1 MSTNDKVYLMICVN
15 TQSLPLQI
23 PVWAMRMVDVMQS
36 VRIAIIELEQA
47 ASTITNCDDDERSKA
62 ERCARLFAQFDID
75 HGNRMNEVATLFT
88 VKRNEV
94 SADIAQ
100 SFGADITVLAL
111 ACSNIKFR
119 GVVLAR
125 VLEQSLEQSQEWK
138 AGESIALFALSESSK
153 GQTHLLH
160 WGAQFILAPD
170 TNCTA

>member
-1 MSTNDKVYLMICVN
+1 MSANDKAYLMICVN
-15 TQSLPLQI
+15 TQSLPVQI
-23 PVWAMRMVDVMQS
+23 PAWTMRMVDVMQS

-62 ERCARLFAQFDID
+62 ERCARLFEQFDIV

-111 ACSNIKFR
+111 ACSNITFR
-119 GVVLAR
+119 GAVLVR
-125 VLEQSLEQSQEWK
+125 VLEQSQEWK
-138 AGESIALFALSESSK
+138 AGESIALFTLSESSK
-153 GQTHLLH
+153 GQTHLLD
-160 WGAQFILAPD
+160 WGAQFIITPD

>member
-1 MSTNDKVYLMICVN
+1 MSTNDKAYLMICVN

-125 VLEQSLEQSQEWK
+125 VLEQSQGWK
-138 AGESIALFALSESSK
+138 AGESITLFALSESSK
-153 GQTHLLH
+153 GQTHLLD